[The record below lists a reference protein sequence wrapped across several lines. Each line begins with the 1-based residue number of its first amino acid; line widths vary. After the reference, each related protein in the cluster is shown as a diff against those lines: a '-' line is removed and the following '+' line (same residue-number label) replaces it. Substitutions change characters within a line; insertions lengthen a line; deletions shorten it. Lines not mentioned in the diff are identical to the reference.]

1 MYHNVSISNIYWIIN
16 QYFLF
21 LCLKYFSNEQPA
33 LHASLAPIREA
44 SLLRDAGHSL
54 LSPTH
59 QDFGGFSLLPFLR
72 WRIHACSP
80 FFIQTSTYGIGKAPR
95 MLLWK
100 GNCLRNCNP
109 VSLKSNALD
118 AGLLAARFGLGGIVA
133 NWNLLNK
140 TLTKSGS
147 FLATWP
153 FGVCSYSAKAR
164 FQTCLFTLKDSTHR

>member
-1 MYHNVSISNIYWIIN
+1 MSNRHCTPHSLQFAKLLCWGT
-16 QYFLF
+16 LGT
-21 LCLKYFSNEQPA
+21 LCLRLHTKILVDFHCCPFSGE
-33 LHASLAPIREA
+33 EV
-44 SLLRDAGHSL
+44 
-54 LSPTH
+54 TH
-59 QDFGGFSLLPFLR
+59 VHPFY
-72 WRIHACSP
+72 P

-100 GNCLRNCNP
+100 GTCLRNCNP

-147 FLATWP
+147 FLATSP
-153 FGVCSYSAKAR
+153 FGVWSYSAKAK